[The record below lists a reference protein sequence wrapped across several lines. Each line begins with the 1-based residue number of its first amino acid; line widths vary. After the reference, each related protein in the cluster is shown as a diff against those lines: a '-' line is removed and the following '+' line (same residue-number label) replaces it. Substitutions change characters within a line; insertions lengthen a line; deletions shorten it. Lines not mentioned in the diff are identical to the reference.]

1 MKALKPL
8 ALLLPLAIPICFT
21 TGCSKQEAA
30 PDPVVTVKAA
40 QVKRT
45 AISQVVT
52 ADAVLYPLQQSVI
65 IPKISAPVKKF
76 YVNRGAKVRQGQLL
90 AVLENRD
97 LQAAAVDTQGAFEQA
112 EASYTTT
119 TTTGVAEELQ
129 KAELDVQST
138 RQALDAAQKQYDS
151 RNSLFKQ
158 GAIPRKDLDQASVAL
173 VQARSQ
179 YEVAQKHYNSLQA
192 VGKQQELKAASGQ
205 LTSAKGKYMGAQAQL
220 SYSEIRSPI
229 DGVVTD
235 RPLYPGEMAA
245 QGAPLITVMDLSR
258 AIAKA
263 HIPQAEA
270 AILKKGDPAT
280 LTVPGSDESIPAKL
294 TIVSP
299 ALDPNSTTVEVWAE
313 AANPNQTLKPGA
325 TVHLSVNA
333 GTVKDALIVPASA
346 LITSEDGKS
355 EVMVI
360 GTDGRA
366 VAREVKPGIKQGDE
380 VQIQTGLNAGEQV
393 VAVGAYGLPD
403 KTKVKVEAENAKD
416 SSKPPDE
423 GKEE

>member
-1 MKALKPL
+1 MRAVKPL
-8 ALLLPLAIPICFT
+8 ILLLSFAIPLCFT
-21 TGCSKQEAA
+21 AGCSKQEAA
-30 PDPVVTVKAA
+30 PEPVVTVKAA
-40 QVKRT
+40 QVKR
-45 AISQVVT
+45 ASISRVIT

-97 LQAAAVDTQGAFEQA
+97 LQAATVDSQGAFEQA

-138 RQALDAAQKQYDS
+138 KQALDAAQKQYDS
-151 RNSLFKQ
+151 RNTLFKQ

-179 YEVAQKHYNSLQA
+179 YEVAQKHYNSLET
-192 VGKQQELKAASGQ
+192 VGKQQELKSASGQ

-229 DGVVTD
+229 NGVVTD

-245 QGAPLITVMDLSR
+245 QGTPLITVMDLSR
-258 AIAKA
+258 VIAKA
-263 HIPQAEA
+263 HIPQDEA
-270 AILKKGDPAT
+270 ALLKKSDPAT
-280 LTVPGSDESIPAKL
+280 LIVPGSDESVPAKL
-294 TIVSP
+294 TVVSP

-313 AANPNQTLKPGA
+313 ATNPNQSLKPGGS
-325 TVHLSVNA
+325 VHLSINSA
-333 GTVKDALIVPASA
+333 TIKDALVIPASA
-346 LITSEDGKS
+346 LITSEEGKS

-360 GTDGRA
+360 GADGRA
-366 VAREVKPGIKQGDE
+366 LAREVKPGVKQGDE
-380 VQIQTGLNAGEQV
+380 VQITTGLNAGEQV

-416 SSKPPDE
+416 SSKRADE

>member
-1 MKALKPL
+1 MRAVKALT
-8 ALLLPLAIPICFT
+8 ALLSVGIPLCFT
-21 TGCSKQEAA
+21 AGCSKKEGA
-30 PDPVVTVKAA
+30 PEPVVTVKAA
-40 QVKRT
+40 QVKRAQISRVIT
-45 AISQVVT
+45 AE
-52 ADAVLYPLQQSVI
+52 AVLYPLQQSA
-65 IPKISAPVKKF
+65 IPAKISAPVKKY
-76 YVNRGAKVRQGQLL
+76 YVNRGAKVRRGQLL

-119 TTTGVAEELQ
+119 TSTGVAEELQ
-129 KAELDVQST
+129 KAELDAQST
-138 RQALDAAQKQYDS
+138 KQALDAAQKQYDS
-151 RNSLFKQ
+151 RNALFKQ

-179 YEVAQKHYNSLQA
+179 FEVAQKHYNSLQA

-229 DGVVTD
+229 NGVVTD

-245 QGAPLITVMDLSR
+245 QGTPLITVMDLSR
-258 AIAKA
+258 VIAKA
-263 HIPQAEA
+263 HIPQDEA
-270 AILKKGDPAT
+270 ALLKTGDPAT
-280 LTVPGSDESIPAKL
+280 LTVPGSNDSVPAKL
-294 TIVSP
+294 TVVSP

-313 AANPNQTLKPGA
+313 ASNPSQTLRPGGS
-325 TVHLSVNA
+325 VHLSINSA
-333 GTVKDALIVPASA
+333 TIKDALVIPASA
-346 LITSEDGKS
+346 LITSEEGKS

-360 GTDGRA
+360 GADGRA

-416 SSKPPDE
+416 SSKPADE

>member
-229 DGVVTD
+229 NGVVTD

-280 LTVPGSDESIPAKL
+280 LTVPGNDESIPAKL

-360 GTDGRA
+360 GADGRA

-380 VQIQTGLNAGEQV
+380 VQIETGLNVGEQI